1 MQLILT
7 GRMQQMKGAVGMDL
21 SEVQK
26 LLAAKVLSGSD
37 LLHRQIESCCGSD
50 MMSDVLAFTK
60 RNTLLCT
67 GLTNMQVVRTADM
80 TELSALVFVRGKV
93 PDADIIEA
101 AAENGLPVLATSY
114 TMFEACGL
122 LFKAGLVGCSKK
134 E

>member
-1 MQLILT
+1 
-7 GRMQQMKGAVGMDL
+7 MKISRIAELLHAEVVSGMDL
-21 SEVQK
+21 LDNDVHS
-26 LLAAKVLSGSD
+26 A
-37 LLHRQIESCCGSD
+37 CGSD

-93 PDADIIEA
+93 PDADIVAA
-101 AAENGLPVLATSY
+101 AAENNLPVLATDY
-114 TMFEACGL
+114 TLFEACGIL
-122 LFKAGLVGCSKK
+122 YGAGIRGCSKK

>member
-1 MQLILT
+1 L
-7 GRMQQMKGAVGMDL
+7 GKAQQMKGAVCMDL
-21 SEVQK
+21 SDVQK

-50 MMSDVLAFTK
+50 LMSDVLAFTK

-80 TELSALVFVRGKV
+80 TELSALVFVRGKI

-101 AAENGLPVLATSY
+101 AAENGLPVLATGY

-122 LFKAGLVGCSKK
+122 LYEAGIPSCSKK

>member
-1 MQLILT
+1 MNLAKIKELL
-7 GRMQQMKGAVGMDL
+7 GAR
-21 SEVQK
+21 
-26 LLAAKVLSGSD
+26 VLSGVQ
-37 LLHRQIESCCGSD
+37 LLEREIETCCGSD

-93 PDADIIEA
+93 PDADIVEA
-101 AAENGLPVLATSY
+101 AAADGLPILVTDCTL
-114 TMFEACGL
+114 FEACGIL
-122 LFKAGLVGCSKK
+122 YAAGIRGCSKRGDRH